1 MNFDIRN
8 TSTERL
14 EEIVS
19 TKEYFLDAYV
29 REVSRELNNRIN
41 N

>member
-14 EEIVS
+14 KEIIA
-19 TKEYFLDAYV
+19 TKEYFLGAYV
-29 REVSRELNNRIN
+29 KEVSKELRNRIN

>member
-19 TKEYFLDAYV
+19 TREYFLGAYV
-29 REVSRELNNRIN
+29 KEVIRELNNRN
-41 N
+41 NN